1 MILSRPWRDWF
12 LLGTY
17 TQHSRAALLSAVPFD
32 KLRAG
37 SSDLL
42 LGPQFSR
49 RLFSPSGIA
58 FLPSSDFSAAGK
70 AVPFVRSR
78 GRFELET
85 EKCPGLK
92 PKGISVQIWRCKV
105 F

>member
-17 TQHSRAALLSAVPFD
+17 TQHSRAALLSAVPT
-32 KLRAG
+32 KLFGTYFWAR
-37 SSDLL
+37 SSHAD
-42 LGPQFSR
+42 S
-49 RLFSPSGIA
+49 SPSGIA